1 MFKYFEYGFIF
12 ICLMSGFVLLMWRTE
27 ILSRAKE
34 GFIRARSMVE
44 EQDKQVR
51 LLRRKNLTEFQKKN
65 SVWLW
70 LESQIEFSGLKR
82 LIPGA
87 SAGRLLVAD
96 VVIGVALFMLGIILK
111 GAMLGCLLVILLLAG
126 EFFGIAV
133 AKARNQKKVNEE
145 MPKFLDFLGNYSMSS
160 GELITIFSQI
170 SRYLEDPIR
179 SVLEECEAESRIS
192 GDSQMAIAAMAD
204 KIEHPQ
210 FRQFIR
216 NIEIT
221 SRFSA
226 DFSALVSDS
235 RKSMREYLSSTR
247 ERKSLLREAGI
258 NMGLLL
264 IMSVVVLLI
273 VNVLI
278 DGSVWSILF
287 GTLVGHLALIG
298 MGIILALF
306 TLQVFSMNK

>member
-1 MFKYFEYGFIF
+1 M
-12 ICLMSGFVLLMWRTE
+12 
-27 ILSRAKE
+27 
-34 GFIRARSMVE
+34 
-44 EQDKQVR
+44 
-51 LLRRKNLTEFQKKN
+51 TEFQKKN

-96 VVIGVALFMLGIILK
+96 VVIGAALFMLGIILK
-111 GAMLGCLLVILLLAG
+111 GTMLGCLLVILLLAG

-133 AKARNQKKVNEE
+133 AKASNQKKVNEE